1 MTEKLV
7 EILKDESLISSALDN
22 DPLALILEIKKTVEN
37 EELLLEIED
46 YYQAYSQNKSPRFKT
61 LLIRSIQKI
70 DYKELMA
77 DVPVSDEILSNVIQ
91 DLVSNFVYYD
101 RKSDEDLTVDQLQNF
116 FNSDPM
122 ALYKC
127 VSLFKKHLED
137 KTK

>member
-101 RKSDEDLTVDQLQNF
+101 RKYDEDLTVDQLQNF

-137 KTK
+137 RTK

>member
-7 EILKDESLISSALDN
+7 EILKDESLISSELDN

-91 DLVSNFVYYD
+91 YLVSNFVYYD

>member
-101 RKSDEDLTVDQLQNF
+101 RKSDEDLNVDQLQNF
-116 FNSDPM
+116 FNSDHM
-122 ALYKC
+122 ALDKC

-137 KTK
+137 KIN

>member
-77 DVPVSDEILSNVIQ
+77 DVPVSDELLSNVIR
-91 DLVSNFVYYD
+91 DLVSFFVYYD
-101 RKSDEDLTVDQLQNF
+101 RKYDEDLTVDQLQNF

-137 KTK
+137 RTK

>member
-1 MTEKLV
+1 
-7 EILKDESLISSALDN
+7 
-22 DPLALILEIKKTVEN
+22 

-77 DVPVSDEILSNVIQ
+77 DVPVSDELLSNVIQ
-91 DLVSNFVYYD
+91 DLVSSFVYYD

>member
-1 MTEKLV
+1 MTKKLV
-7 EILKDESLISSALDN
+7 EILKHESLISSELDN
-22 DPLALILEIKKTVEN
+22 DPISFMLEIKKTVEN
-37 EELLLEIED
+37 KELLLEIED
-46 YYQAYSQNKSPRFKT
+46 YYQAYSQIKSPRFKT

-91 DLVSNFVYYD
+91 DLVSDFVYYD
-101 RKSDEDLTVDQLQNF
+101 RKSDEDLTVDQIQNF

-127 VSLFKKHLED
+127 ISLFKKHLEE

>member
-22 DPLALILEIKKTVEN
+22 DPLALMLEIKKTVKN